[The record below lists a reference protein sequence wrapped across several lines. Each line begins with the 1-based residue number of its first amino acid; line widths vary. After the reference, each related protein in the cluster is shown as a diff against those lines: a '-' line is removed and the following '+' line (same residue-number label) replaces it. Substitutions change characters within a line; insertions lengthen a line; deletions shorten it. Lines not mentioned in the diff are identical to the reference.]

1 MNKSEIDIFLK
12 KTQIATLVTLNSDGS
27 PNAMPLWYEWN
38 GEKLRMFSS
47 HNTGKIRR
55 LKQDNRA
62 CVGVH
67 DPVGVPE
74 SWVTVEGTI
83 ELKDTGGRELAL
95 KLVPIYYSEKKKIE
109 KTLEVWSKKTNWVL
123 LELTPSRILSWQS

>member
-62 CVGVH
+62 CVAVH

-74 SWVTVEGTI
+74 AWVTVEGTI
-83 ELKDTGGRELAL
+83 ELKDTEIKDNTRALRNLAQD
-95 KLVPIYYSEKKKIE
+95 KLHRTIVRSQYDK
-109 KTLEVWSKKTNWVL
+109 
-123 LELTPSRILSWQS
+123 